1 MDKEPSYGNIS
12 NGSGHSRHSSI
23 GEEYAEY
30 NLEDQIIDESTRN
43 SPSVQS
49 KPQKKFVQDIYD
61 EDNYTLAR
69 DSDDQTNVT
78 SKESQKANNTKE
90 LRELE
95 KTITT
100 KNKIIIGLAVGI
112 FVLSVTLG
120 VCTYLA
126 VPKMVI
132 SKTL

>member
-12 NGSGHSRHSSI
+12 NDSGHSRHSSI

-30 NLEDQIIDESTRN
+30 NLEDQIIDESTKN
-43 SPSVQS
+43 SPPVQS

-78 SKESQKANNTKE
+78 SKESQKTNNTKA

-95 KTITT
+95 ETITT

-120 VCTYLA
+120 VCMYLA
-126 VPKMVI
+126 VPKNGN
-132 SKTL
+132 L